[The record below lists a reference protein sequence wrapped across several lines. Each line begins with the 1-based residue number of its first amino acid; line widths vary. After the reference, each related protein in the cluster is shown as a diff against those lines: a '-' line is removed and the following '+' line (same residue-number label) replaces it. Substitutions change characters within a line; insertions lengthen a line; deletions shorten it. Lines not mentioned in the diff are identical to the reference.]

1 MMFKNILQTKPQPL
15 LLVSLNDANTFRER
29 TAKLRRRSL
38 QIVHTKDKHFI
49 AHKKCQM

>member
-29 TAKLRRRSL
+29 TAKLYIQKISILLLIRN
-38 QIVHTKDKHFI
+38 V
-49 AHKKCQM
+49 KCRIK